1 MENPWKPLI
10 NGGVHEKIWYKMLH
24 MVITCDHCGF
34 SNSTFDY
41 QPLPATRFHSNSFMN
56 CRSQAPDSLRP
67 RPEFAKTLVFRSWY
81 CCINIAGKPRF
92 SGTAA
97 GKPQFS
103 LKCTKLS
110 VFVLD
115 WFLMA
120 LLAANWAADPPVS
133 SLRHRIWMQWMET
146 VTHVWLHPPDNR
158 KKVYLINFD
167 LPSNMR
173 VPSKSQQQNR

>member
-1 MENPWKPLI
+1 MENPWKALV
-10 NGGVHEKIWYKMLH
+10 NGGVNEKIWYKMLRVH
-24 MVITCDHCGF
+24 MVIMVDLPIPRLITSHC
-34 SNSTFDY
+34 
-41 QPLPATRFHSNSFMN
+41 QLPASTQIGSWIADLRRLTPFG
-56 CRSQAPDSLRP
+56 RSDLSPP
-67 RPEFAKTLVFRSWY
+67 KHWFRSWY

-115 WFLMA
+115 WFFMA

-133 SLRHRIWMQWMET
+133 SLRHRIWTQWMET
-146 VTHVWLHPPDNR
+146 VTHMFDCILPTIER
-158 KKVYLINFD
+158 KCIW
-167 LPSNMR
+167 
-173 VPSKSQQQNR
+173 

>member
-1 MENPWKPLI
+1 MLLGIFTLQYPLVIKRGNGKSMKTPYKWRCSWENLVQ
-10 NGGVHEKIWYKMLH
+10 NATHG
-24 MVITCDHCGF
+24 DHGGF
-34 SNSTFDY
+34 SNLWLAD
-41 QPLPATRFHSNSFMN
+41 
-56 CRSQAPDSLRP
+56 LRRLTP
-67 RPEFAKTLVFRSWY
+67 FGRDLSPPKHCFRSWY

-120 LLAANWAADPPVS
+120 LLAANWAAPVS
-133 SLRHRIWMQWMET
+133 SLRHRIWTQWMEQ
-146 VTHVWLHPPDNR
+146 WLMFDCILPTIER
-158 KKVYLINFD
+158 KCIW
-167 LPSNMR
+167 
-173 VPSKSQQQNR
+173 